1 MKKYYEVTVDTMY
14 SNTYYVLSESQDE
27 AESYAE
33 RRAYG
38 NHHGESILD
47 VKIHNTSEI
56 ENPKYPDDY
65 SEDIN

>member
-14 SNTYYVLSESQDE
+14 SNTYYVLSESQDK

-33 RRAYG
+33 KLAYD

-47 VKIHNTSEI
+47 VKVHDTSEI
-56 ENPKYPDDY
+56 EKPKYPDDY
-65 SEDIN
+65 EDIN